1 MNSSEVEH
9 LLYTEAVGG
18 SIPSS
23 PTTLK
28 EVKCKKMLSIRC
40 KVCNKE
46 LVSSNKIQCC
56 GCPNMTTIKGET
68 VTAKDL
74 SKVLLLNPNNNI
86 KKQPL
91 LSNDDLKYQEE
102 RRKRRVRRINYEER

>member
-1 MNSSEVEH
+1 
-9 LLYTEAVGG
+9 
-18 SIPSS
+18 
-23 PTTLK
+23 
-28 EVKCKKMLSIRC
+28 
-40 KVCNKE
+40 
-46 LVSSNKIQCC
+46 
-56 GCPNMTTIKGET
+56 MTTIKGET